1 MGERSATVMLL
12 SKLYVANV
20 VRLPPNMNVMT
31 AAAVAVGAKI
41 HINVPSAISGS
52 NNNSTPYTA
61 KLPII
66 CMVMSHICRRSMRSS
81 RKEMRQ

>member
-31 AAAVAVGAKI
+31 AAAVGAKI

-66 CMVMSHICRRSMRSS
+66 CMVMSHICRRSMHSS